1 MNLQKT
7 NKDTQQKAL
16 TKTKQFL
23 TNVCMNIH
31 DSSIILLIFVT
42 VLSNN
47 FNHLFYLIDI
57 FMNSFYVF
65 SFIVEDQLLF
75 YMITIDIN
83 VLVFICLLEEKT
95 YSIFDGE
102 TKLKVIAKID
112 DFGYS
117 IHKDIF
123 FWLEFIIE
131 IREAIF

>member
-7 NKDTQQKAL
+7 NKDTQQKAF

-31 DSSIILLIFVT
+31 DSSIILFIFVT
-42 VLSNN
+42 ILSNDLY
-47 FNHLFYLIDI
+47 HLFYLIDI
-57 FMNSFYVF
+57 FMNSFDVF

-123 FWLEFIIE
+123 LWLEF
-131 IREAIF
+131 

>member
-31 DSSIILLIFVT
+31 DSSIILFIFVT
-42 VLSNN
+42 ILSNDLY
-47 FNHLFYLIDI
+47 HLFYLIDI
-57 FMNSFYVF
+57 FMNSFDVF

-123 FWLEFIIE
+123 LWLEF
-131 IREAIF
+131 